1 MIASYVEEHHRQ
13 WDKWLAEFRFAINSA
28 WHESTGFTPAEVA
41 LRWKLKGPL
50 ERALQLTPNPG
61 NYIPPSGEC
70 QKDLIKR
77 VKENVV
83 HKPNRK
89 NITTND
95 TSRYSIRS
103 ET

>member
-41 LRWKLKGPL
+41 LGRKLKGPL

-61 NYIPPSGEC
+61 NYIQPSVER
-70 QKDLIKR
+70 QKDLIER
-77 VKENVV
+77 VKENVARAQA
-83 HKPNRK
+83 KQK
-89 NITTND
+89 KYYD
-95 TSRYSIRS
+95 Q
-103 ET
+103 